1 LLPVIVALGFGSGVD
16 LCSLSPFV
24 SSRRIRIPLFRVQPG
39 MRRRR
44 LQKTRIEQRSG
55 GQTGGSINWT
65 LCFKRSCTNGEHEIL
80 IQMEERHR
88 RI

>member
-24 SSRRIRIPLFRVQPG
+24 SSRRIRIPLFRVQ
-39 MRRRR
+39 RWRR

-65 LCFKRSCTNGEHEIL
+65 LCQKKRGARNPHWDGGTAQENIN
-80 IQMEERHR
+80 
-88 RI
+88 